1 MSTKTREDH
10 ATASLPLELPPPIPE
25 SEMVIRR
32 NDYSLSPEEQETRS
46 LFRDFFKKEVSGE
59 RVRSNEPVGFDRRLW
74 RAVADL
80 GAVAMGLPEDRGGS
94 GSSLVDL
101 TLVAEEYGRVLAPVP
116 LVEAITAVRLLSRVD
131 GGASLIPDASA
142 GSKIVTFA
150 PVESRSGGRQL
161 IPAGAVADA
170 VIGLD
175 KGELVL
181 VTAGAPHA
189 HVPNQ
194 GAAPLAWWDLGG
206 TDGARTVLATG
217 RRARE
222 LYSGSQLEWKLL
234 SAAALVGL
242 ADGALSLGVEYA
254 KVRHAFGQPIGT
266 FQAVSHS
273 LVDSAIGI
281 EGARHLN
288 WKAAWYFEHEPA
300 AEPTLVPMAFA
311 YAAQAA
317 TKAVGAGL
325 HVHGGVGFMEE
336 TDITLYFRR
345 AKTWTV
351 IGGDPKAELDAIAD
365 HLFARP

>member
-1 MSTKTREDH
+1 
-10 ATASLPLELPPPIPE
+10 
-25 SEMVIRR
+25 
-32 NDYSLSPEEQETRS
+32 
-46 LFRDFFKKEVSGE
+46 
-59 RVRSNEPVGFDRRLW
+59 
-74 RAVADL
+74 
-80 GAVAMGLPEDRGGS
+80 MGLPEDRGGS

-116 LVEAITAVRLLSRVD
+116 LVEAMTAVRLLSRVE
-131 GGASLIPDASA
+131 GGAAWLPDAGA
-142 GSKIVTFA
+142 GTKIVTFA
-150 PVESRSGGRQL
+150 PIESRGGRRQL

-181 VTAGAPHA
+181 VTAAAPHA
-189 HVPNQ
+189 HVRNQ
-194 GAAPLAWWDLGG
+194 GAAPLAWWDIGS
-206 TDGARTVLATG
+206 DGDRTVLATG
-217 RRARE
+217 ARARE
-222 LYSGSQLEWKLL
+222 LYLAGQLEWKLL

-242 ADGALSLGVEYA
+242 ADGALNLGVEYA

-273 LVDSAIGI
+273 LVDSAIAI
-281 EGARHLN
+281 EGSRHLN
-288 WKAAWYFEHEPA
+288 RKAAWYLEHEPA

-345 AKTWTV
+345 AKAWTV
-351 IGGDPKAELDAIAD
+351 LGGDPKAELDTIAD
-365 HLFARP
+365 HLFAQP